1 MERTGRLTT
10 PRAHRVRRSRGAR
23 GIVILTILFLT
34 GALARLQ
41 VLQGASRALEA
52 RTNRMRPLT
61 VPAPRGTIYDR
72 HGQVIAEN
80 VPAYQI
86 QVMPD
91 DKSTRRHV
99 PSDSMKAQIDALKP
113 ILGMSND
120 QVRDAI
126 RKWAATP
133 NYPLMLLKDA
143 SPKAIARLEERRY
156 MFPGVVINEY
166 AKRRYPA
173 GAAIAHMIGYVAE
186 ISESDTMTKRF
197 KGYEQGRLIGKQGL
211 EREYEELL
219 GGTPGKRYM
228 EVNAAGS
235 ILKWL
240 PESESTPAIPGRDL
254 QLYLDLDLQRYIEKI
269 FPKDKNGAIVAIDP
283 QTGGVLAYYSHP
295 SYDPNKFVGG
305 ISYKDY
311 NPLSS
316 DPNKPLLDRV
326 SFSRQPP
333 ASTWKLMMAAMA
345 LDLGVIKPEDV
356 MPIACSGGMSYQGR
370 YARCWGVHGPQDL
383 IHGILN
389 SCDVYFYQVGIRIGL
404 RRFTQVGTKMGFQK
418 KTGIDVPSEIQP
430 IFPESPEW
438 YAKWYKNNYIPA
450 DNEIMSLSIGQS
462 VITMTPIKMAQ
473 MYVALARPDGVAF
486 EPRLAMIDEPPKVSF
501 QLHVTDNDLEA
512 MRKGM
517 RRVLGPGGTAFLS
530 RVENWDLI
538 GKTGSAQS
546 CSGCP
551 STTDHA
557 WFVGMAGPKGK
568 HPEIVTAI
576 FLEYGQHGA
585 TASGYAAKAMNFYL
599 DRKYNLPFNP
609 HPIARDGVAQGA
621 WAYAPITDYE
631 YTDTAEYPT
640 IDKIQ
645 AEWAKR
651 GKQIQGL
658 AATADP
664 TPAPVTEKSGTAGDA
679 KKKTTRKQ

>member
-1 MERTGRLTT
+1 
-10 PRAHRVRRSRGAR
+10 VRRSRGAR
-23 GIVILTILFLT
+23 AIVILTILFLT

-41 VLQGASRALEA
+41 VVQGASRALEA

-86 QVMPD
+86 QIMPD
-91 DKSTRRHV
+91 DRSTKRKV
-99 PSDSMKAQIDALKP
+99 PSDSMKAQIDSLKP
-113 ILGMSND
+113 ILGMSEAQINE
-120 QVRDAI
+120 AI
-126 RKWAATP
+126 RKWSATP
-133 NYPLMLLKDA
+133 NYPLMLMKDA
-143 SPKAIARLEERRY
+143 PAKAVARLEERRY
-156 MFPGVVINEY
+156 MFPAVVINEY
-166 AKRRYPA
+166 AKRHYPA

-186 ISESDTMTKRF
+186 VSERDTMLARF
-197 KGYEQGRLIGKQGL
+197 KGYEQGRLIGKSGL
-211 EREYEELL
+211 EREYEEVL

-240 PESESTPAIPGRDL
+240 PESESTPAVPGRDL
-254 QLYLDLDLQRYIEKI
+254 QLYLDLDLQRYVEMI
-269 FPKDKNGAIVAIDP
+269 FPKDKNGAFVAIDP

-305 ISYKDY
+305 IQSRDY
-311 NPLSS
+311 DPLNN

-326 SFSRQPP
+326 SLSRQPP

-345 LDLGVIKPEDV
+345 LDLGVIKPEEV
-356 MPIACSGGMSYQGR
+356 MPIACGGGMSYQGR

-383 IHGILN
+383 IRGILN

-418 KTGIDVPSEIQP
+418 KTGVDIPSEISP

-438 YAKWYKNNYIPA
+438 YKTLRHDNYVPA

-486 EPRLAMIDEPPKVSF
+486 EPRLAMTDEPPRVSF
-501 QLHVTDNDLEA
+501 QLHVNDNDLEA

-517 RRVLGPGGTAFLS
+517 RRVLGPGGTALLS
-530 RVENWDLI
+530 RVQNRDLI

-546 CSGCP
+546 CGGCP

-568 HPEIVTAI
+568 HPEIVAAM

-585 TASGYAAKAMNFYL
+585 TASGYVAKAINFYL
-599 DRKYNLPFNP
+599 DRKYGMPFNP
-609 HPIARDGVAQGA
+609 HPIARDGVEQGA
-621 WAYAPITDYE
+621 WAYAPVVDYE

-645 AEWAKR
+645 AEWAKK
-651 GKQIQGL
+651 GKQIEGL

-664 TPAPVTEKSGTAGDA
+664 NPAPADPKSTEATKKKPA
-679 KKKTTRKQ
+679 KKK